1 MISLLGWDV
10 KTVILFSIAA
20 FGVLTVFNASIYPH
34 QLSPSMDI
42 QFIPSI
48 IDIILNEVWMAF
60 QNHANKYYRTTTMSI
75 GRDMHSHH
83 SNWQQMHVPSK
94 WKPFVVTIH
103 NSGAPLLLIS
113 ASPKRFLA
121 IGANKIQI
129 SEIRQRSCNRI
140 PFLLHRAFRRITL
153 IINQQMQLHKISH

>member
-1 MISLLGWDV
+1 
-10 KTVILFSIAA
+10 
-20 FGVLTVFNASIYPH
+20 
-34 QLSPSMDI
+34 MDI

-60 QNHANKYYRTTTMSI
+60 QNYSNKYYPTAMMSI

-83 SNWQQMHVPSK
+83 NNWQQMHVPSK

-103 NSGAPLLLIS
+103 NSGVPLVLIS
-113 ASPKRFLA
+113 ASPKRFLT

-129 SEIRQRSCNRI
+129 SEIVQRSCN
-140 PFLLHRAFRRITL
+140 PDFK
-153 IINQQMQLHKISH
+153 N